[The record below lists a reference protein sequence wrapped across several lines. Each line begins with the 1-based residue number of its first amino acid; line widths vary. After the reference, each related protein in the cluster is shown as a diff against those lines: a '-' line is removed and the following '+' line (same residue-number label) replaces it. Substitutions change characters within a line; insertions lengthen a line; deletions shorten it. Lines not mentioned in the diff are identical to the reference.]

1 MNSRRSSQQQRA
13 NARLEQGF
21 TLIEVVIC
29 VVLLTMIT
37 GAITGALIS
46 SLHQSSSTNQQVQE
60 SNDAQIIAG
69 DLVRDA
75 QSAGGTNPATGLADP
90 ALGVAVPDV
99 ASCAVPGTPVVGF
112 QWIDFSPAG
121 NATHVAN
128 YSYVATAQGQFQAQQ
143 LVRTTCVTG
152 VNGGAAVSSTV
163 GTRVLSVP
171 VVTCIVAGNPVSP
184 CPKIP
189 DQITMQVTEN
199 NAPASVTIPY
209 SFTLTATVRPQA
221 GAKPDSAS
229 PAPLVLLGR
238 ATCGGSENT
247 TGLAVEPFF
256 SLFGTTH
263 VHVYGQAFINTT
275 DANGGACHA
284 INLTNGG
291 IYNADSTTSILQG
304 GTCSASG
311 GSSCPSGASIAS
323 YSPALVDPYATLTA
337 PSGGANRNGCGG
349 PGVYANTLTV
359 SSGTCTLTPGT
370 YILNN
375 GVRVSGGAT
384 LQSSS
389 SGGVLLYIKNGSF
402 NANGAGAI
410 NLTGLSSGPYSGLV
424 LWQDASDMNTLVFG
438 GLGSSGSTSTFGGTI
453 YAPSAEVSDSV
464 NANTIVNALGVVAQT
479 LVIQNT
485 VALFGDAGMNI
496 GVQPPTVTSTNPS
509 SRDAGATNQT
519 ITITG
524 TTFEN
529 GATVAFSNPGI
540 TVNSTN
546 FVNATTLNVD
556 ISIAASAATG
566 PVDVTVVN
574 PDGGFGTGKNVF
586 TVSPAPTLIS
596 TNPSSRGQGAQNQT
610 ITITGT
616 GFLNGPT
623 IAAAFSNPGITVNS
637 ANFVNATTLTVNITI
652 AKNAPTGPGNLTI
665 TNGDGSTATG
675 SNVFTVNAAPT
686 ITAVNPNVRGQ
697 GASNQ
702 AIVITGTGFVNGSTV
717 SFSGAGVTGP
727 TTFNSATQLTVTVS
741 VAANAVPDA
750 RNVTVTNP
758 DGGTTTLNNGFTVSA
773 GPTITNVQL
782 KNKTGGTVGRIEQG
796 DQIVVTFSTQMNVS
810 SFCSTWSGTPALAGP
825 DISVNVTHG
834 GFFGPDKLGI
844 STSTSCASFNFGT
857 IDLKSNGYVS
867 SNTTFGGATGNTSIA
882 WDGAAHTLTITLGAQ
897 TSGVVTTNNANT
909 RPVYTASGLITDTAG
924 GTLANSPFTFLA
936 SGKQF

>member
-1 MNSRRSSQQQRA
+1 MNFRRSSQQPA
-13 NARLEQGF
+13 SARVEQGF
-21 TLIEVVIC
+21 TLIEVLIC
-29 VVLLTMIT
+29 VVLMTMIM

-46 SLHQSSSTNQQVQE
+46 SLHQSSSTNQQVHE

-69 DLVRDA
+69 FLVRDA
-75 QSAGGTNPATGLADP
+75 QSAGGTNPATGVADP
-90 ALGVAVPDV
+90 GLGVAVPDV
-99 ASCAVPGTPVVGF
+99 AGCAVPGTPVVGF
-112 QWIDFSPAG
+112 HWIDFSPAG
-121 NATHVAN
+121 NTTHIAN
-128 YSYVATAQGQFQAQQ
+128 YSFVAAAQGQFQAQQ

-152 VNGGAAVSSTV
+152 VNGGAAVSVTV
-163 GTRVLSVP
+163 GTRVLSAP
-171 VVTCIVAGNPVSP
+171 VVTCLVAGNSVSP
-184 CPKIP
+184 CPSIP

-199 NAPASVTIPY
+199 NAPASATIPY
-209 SFTLTATVRPQA
+209 SFTLTATVRSQA

-247 TGLAVEPFF
+247 TGLAVEPLF
-256 SLFGTTH
+256 SVFGTTH
-263 VHVYGQAFINTT
+263 VHVYGQAFINAT
-275 DANGGACHA
+275 DASGGACHA

-311 GSSCPSGASIAS
+311 GGSCPSGASLAS
-323 YSPALVDPYATLTA
+323 YSPALIDPYATKPA

-384 LQSSS
+384 LQSS
-389 SGGVLLYIKNGSF
+389 GGVLLYIKNGSF

-424 LWQDASDMNTLVFG
+424 LWQDASDTNPLVFG

-453 YAPSAEVSDSV
+453 YAPAAEVSDSV
-464 NANTIVNALGVVAQT
+464 TANTIVNARGLVAQT

-485 VALFGDAGMNI
+485 AALFGDAGMNI
-496 GVQPPTVTSTNPS
+496 GVQPPTVSSTSPT
-509 SRDAGATNQT
+509 SRDAGAVNQT

-524 TTFEN
+524 QTFEN

-546 FVNATTLNVD
+546 FVNATTLNVN
-556 ISIAASAATG
+556 ISIGTSATTG

-637 ANFVNATTLTVNITI
+637 TNFVNATTLTVNITI

-675 SNVFTVNAAPT
+675 NNVFTVNAAPT
-686 ITAVNPNVRGQ
+686 ITAVNPNVRDQ
-697 GASNQ
+697 GATNQ
-702 AIVITGTGFVNGSTV
+702 AILISGAGFVNGSNV

-727 TTFNSATQLTVTVS
+727 TAFNSPTQLTVTVS
-741 VAANAVPDA
+741 VAANAALGA
-750 RNVTVTNP
+750 RNVTVSNP
-758 DGGTTTLNNGFTVSA
+758 DGGTATLNNGFTVSA

-782 KNKTGGTVGRIEQG
+782 KNKAGGIAGRMEQG

-810 SFCSTWSGTPALAGP
+810 SFCSTWSGTPALSGS
-825 DISVNVTHG
+825 DISVNVTDG
-834 GFFGPDKLGI
+834 GFFGTDKLGV
-844 STSTSCASFNFGT
+844 STSTSCAAFNFGT
-857 IDLKSNGYVS
+857 IDLRSNGYVS
-867 SNTTFGGATGNTSIA
+867 SNTTFGGAAGNTSIA
-882 WDGAAHTLTITLGAQ
+882 WNGAAHTLTITLGAQ
-897 TSGVVTTNNANT
+897 SSGGVLTNNANT
-909 RPVYTASGLITDTAG
+909 RPVYTASGLITDTTG
-924 GTLANSPFTFLA
+924 GTLTNSPFTLA
-936 SGKQF
+936 NGIQF